1 MREQS
6 ALIPPLI
13 PLISSNLGDVTAD
26 YGSDDDERGSS
37 QSTVAGA
44 AGAGRDVGRLLD
56 HRGYGQVQPDVS
68 LLRRPLD
75 RPPLYYYDPWVRPRE
90 RERNRDHSRFFYPEK
105 GVRCDRAT
113 QVCDK
118 YRGKA
123 NGFTADP
130 SETKDYFGKKARRR
144 LHQELGTSK

>member
-1 MREQS
+1 MLPVLAVMLGGCMTIEDTGR
-6 ALIPPLI
+6 
-13 PLISSNLGDVTAD
+13 SNRTYRSYD
-26 YGSDDDERGSS
+26 YGPSI
-37 QSTVAGA
+37 
-44 AGAGRDVGRLLD
+44 GR
-56 HRGYGQVQPDVS
+56 P
-68 LLRRPLD
+68 
-75 RPPLYYYDPWVRPRE
+75 YYYDPWVRPRE

-123 NGFTADP
+123 DGFIADP